1 MVDFIKW
8 CNDNQGFLSAIL
20 SLGTL
25 FVSVLAI
32 IISVCTSRLP
42 YKKKLL
48 LTTGSYIGVGMD
60 SMGIHVTATN
70 IGNRSLKIK
79 NIGLLINKQIYTNF
93 RTIADSK
100 IILAIGEC
108 TSQYFESNDLRKI
121 KKLNGNFKVYGYVE
135 DTENRKYK
143 KYICRLKKIIW

>member
-48 LTTGSYIGVGMD
+48 LTTGGYIGVGMD

-93 RTIADSK
+93 STIADSQ

-143 KYICRLKKIIW
+143 KYICRLKKII

>member
-48 LTTGSYIGVGMD
+48 LTTGSYIEVGMD

-79 NIGLLINKQIYTNF
+79 NVGFLINKQIYTNF
-93 RTIADSK
+93 RTIADSQ

-143 KYICRLKKIIW
+143 KYICRLKKII

>member
-1 MVDFIKW
+1 MTDIIKW
-8 CNDNQGFLSAIL
+8 CNDNQGFLSAVL

-25 FVSVLAI
+25 LVSIIAI

-48 LTTGSYIGVGMD
+48 VTTGSYVGFGID
-60 SMGIHVTATN
+60 SLGIHVTATN
-70 IGNRSLKIK
+70 IGNRNLKIK
-79 NIGLLINKQIYTNF
+79 NMGLLINKQIYTNF
-93 RTIADSK
+93 KTIADSQ

-108 TSQYFESNDLRKI
+108 TSQYFESNDLKKI
-121 KKLNGNFKVYGYVE
+121 KKLDGNFKVYGYVE

-143 KYICRLKKIIW
+143 KYICRLKKIIY